1 MVFIANVPIEGL
13 GCETPNCVIPW
24 IQIKYIYLSKFEEPK
39 ALTIF
44 RFEFLYLFKL

>member
-13 GCETPNCVIPW
+13 GCETPNCAIPW
-24 IQIKYIYLSKFEEPK
+24 ISIELIYLSKFEEPK
-39 ALTIF
+39 ALPIF

>member
-24 IQIKYIYLSKFEEPK
+24 IQIALIYLSKFEKPK
-39 ALTIF
+39 ALAIF